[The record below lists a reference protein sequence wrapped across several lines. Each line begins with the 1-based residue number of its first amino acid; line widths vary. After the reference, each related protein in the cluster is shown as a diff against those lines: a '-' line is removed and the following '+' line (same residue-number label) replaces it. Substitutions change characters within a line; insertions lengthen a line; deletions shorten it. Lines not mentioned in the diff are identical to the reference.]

1 MKANRVVVC
10 LIVIGVIVLAALA
23 LKDNVKANFYIPG
36 AGFSLR
42 RLRNRRDRRAAP
54 RHVFTQPAPMLLASA
69 ANKLPYG

>member
-36 AGFSLR
+36 AGFSLE
-42 RLRNRRDRRAAP
+42 
-54 RHVFTQPAPMLLASA
+54 TSA
-69 ANKLPYG
+69 K